1 MSGYP
6 PVAPSYK
13 VPEEFLFLCMLHNI
27 GAVNTQRA
35 ITIEEI
41 SKWTERETSEIQY
54 TLSKLQELGYVLTIQ
69 ESRADRFHVS
79 PSGIRKVLT
88 LYS

>member
-6 PVAPSYK
+6 SVTPSSK

-27 GAVNTQRA
+27 GAINTERA

-41 SKWTERETSEIQY
+41 AKWTERETGEIQY
-54 TLSKLQELGYVLTIQ
+54 NLTKLEELGYVAAIH
-69 ESRADRFHVS
+69 ESTVDRFHVS

>member
-6 PVAPSYK
+6 PVTPSSK
-13 VPEEFLFLCMLHNI
+13 VPEEFLFLCMLHNV
-27 GAVNTQRA
+27 GAINTERA

-41 SKWTERETSEIQY
+41 SKWTERETGEIQY
-54 TLSKLQELGYVLTIQ
+54 NLTKLQELGYVTAIH
-69 ESRADRFHVS
+69 ENTTDRFHVS